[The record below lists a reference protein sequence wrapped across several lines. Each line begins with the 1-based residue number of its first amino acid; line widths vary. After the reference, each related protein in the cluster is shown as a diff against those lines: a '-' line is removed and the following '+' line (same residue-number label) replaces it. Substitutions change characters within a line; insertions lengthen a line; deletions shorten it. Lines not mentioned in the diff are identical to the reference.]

1 MHAQPLFE
9 RSESIPIG
17 DCEHNRKASALQ
29 RNRGFMSQPSV
40 AKASSLAQHLGEL
53 GGLLKVQYHS
63 TTPLQ
68 RRVTRCLLQ
77 SQVASQ
83 RTGAASVI
91 AQLALSA
98 DGAELLLQQ
107 PDLFVRIPHLAIS
120 CSC

>member
-1 MHAQPLFE
+1 
-9 RSESIPIG
+9 
-17 DCEHNRKASALQ
+17 
-29 RNRGFMSQPSV
+29 MSQPSF
-40 AKASSLAQHLGEL
+40 AKASSFAQHLGEL
-53 GGLLKVQYHS
+53 GGLLKVQHHS

-68 RRVTRCLLQ
+68 RRVTRCPLQ

-107 PDLFVRIPHLAIS
+107 PDLFVRIPHLAII